1 MYENHHL
8 FDIGAKCNGAAL
20 EEQKAS
26 KKGSDGLIHQYYS
39 TMSGNTLPDFLKGE
53 KGPKNINSLAFFMKI
68 VKAEKREFLLLHPH
82 SSALF
87 EGCCSLLLSN
97 LLTIPNPY
105 GKSHKEFLLFAGKVG
120 SSPPNCRKKSRN
132 H

>member
-1 MYENHHL
+1 MVLRWRNKRPA
-8 FDIGAKCNGAAL
+8 D
-20 EEQKAS
+20 

-53 KGPKNINSLAFFMKI
+53 KGPKNINSLAFFVKI
-68 VKAEKREFLLLHPH
+68 VKAEKGSFTTA
-82 SSALF
+82 SSFF

-120 SSPPNCRKKSRN
+120 SSPPKLQKEKQEPLVLLPFIFV
-132 H
+132 